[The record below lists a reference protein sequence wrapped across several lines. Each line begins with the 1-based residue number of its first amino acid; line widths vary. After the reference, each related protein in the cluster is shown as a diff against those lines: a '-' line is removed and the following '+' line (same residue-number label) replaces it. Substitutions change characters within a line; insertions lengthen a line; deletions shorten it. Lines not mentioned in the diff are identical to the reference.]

1 MAISCSPQC
10 PSPFSIFHFP
20 VCSLQFFGPSCT
32 LAASFHSSN
41 PNPRTVCDFNL
52 FLHFLPELRHIGHL
66 RPTTCAMCIYVSMYL
81 HLAGCQTLE
90 GLHLLP
96 ASLSLC
102 VFTFLPPAGW
112 LLCGQLDVILIGSPA
127 SGSHGGF
134 SFDLC
139 CGECAIN
146 LSEWQTIRRH
156 SSPPS
161 FRWQLF
167 VWNAFLTS
175 TWRANLR
182 FYSLEKIIWTQYVGS
197 TFSTNGLK

>member
-1 MAISCSPQC
+1 M
-10 PSPFSIFHFP
+10 PFKHGNQLQSSVPKSIFHFP
-20 VCSLQFFGPSCT
+20 FPSLQFAVCSSLVRVAHLPPLFTAPIQTPGPSAILIYFCISCR
-32 LAASFHSSN
+32 SFGTSDTFV
-41 PNPRTVCDFNL
+41 P
-52 FLHFLPELRHIGHL
+52 LHVL
-66 RPTTCAMCIYVSMYL
+66 CVSMYL

-146 LSEWQTIRRH
+146 LSE
-156 SSPPS
+156 
-161 FRWQLF
+161 
-167 VWNAFLTS
+167 
-175 TWRANLR
+175 
-182 FYSLEKIIWTQYVGS
+182 
-197 TFSTNGLK
+197 